1 MDIFS
6 TDKNESPTANTL
18 FGAIS
23 DANKPIVDI
32 FSKDKKEAPTTNAL
46 FGAKSYADRL
56 KEDYIEAT
64 SPPSLTNNVKA
75 TSPNHKKDNKSSN
88 SLGSLFGS

>member
-1 MDIFS
+1 MDIFPK
-6 TDKNESPTANTL
+6 DKN
-18 FGAIS
+18 
-23 DANKPIVDI
+23 
-32 FSKDKKEAPTTNAL
+32 EAPTTNAL
-46 FGAKSYADRL
+46 LGVKSHADRL
-56 KEDYIEAT
+56 KEVYIEAT